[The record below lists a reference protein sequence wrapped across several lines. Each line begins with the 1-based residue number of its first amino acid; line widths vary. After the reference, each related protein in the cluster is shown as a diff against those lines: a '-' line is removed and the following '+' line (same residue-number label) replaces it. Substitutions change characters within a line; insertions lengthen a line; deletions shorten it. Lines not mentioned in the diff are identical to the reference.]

1 MSDKNLNLNKNLLE
15 AGGGGEYIK
24 YVRIKEGQAKCVR
37 GEKGGGVNFGDFSA
51 YVPCGWPFNIN
62 HLQYTLT

>member
-37 GEKGGGVNFGDFSA
+37 GEKGGG
-51 YVPCGWPFNIN
+51 
-62 HLQYTLT
+62 LTLAILVRMYHVDDPLT

>member
-37 GEKGGGVNFGDFSA
+37 GEKGGGG
-51 YVPCGWPFNIN
+51 GG
-62 HLQYTLT
+62 

>member
-37 GEKGGGVNFGDFSA
+37 GEKGGGG
-51 YVPCGWPFNIN
+51 
-62 HLQYTLT
+62 LTLAILVRMYHVDDPLT